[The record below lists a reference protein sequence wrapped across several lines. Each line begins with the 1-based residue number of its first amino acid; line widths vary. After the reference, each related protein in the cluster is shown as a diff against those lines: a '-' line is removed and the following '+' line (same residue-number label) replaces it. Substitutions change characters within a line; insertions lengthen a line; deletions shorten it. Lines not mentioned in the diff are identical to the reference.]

1 MPYCAKFGNGLLDKY
16 IVAGGSGKRP
26 CVKVYQQVGGCGTT
40 LRYQVRWCVRARARV
55 AFTHHAPHHPPHS
68 AHILTSLRA
77 AYLPAPSTLYTPPS
91 PSSHCSFPS
100 ADAERRAV
108 GDAVN
113 NGASAQHRHAGHGN
127 HAPGGSVRGEP
138 HEPAAAALSSAR
150 GHAETEVPLHNGD
163 AVSAL
168 GTLPV
173 APRPLLCGPLGSW
186 ASGDPWRSGLLPAC
200 GAQRV
205 GRRHVLTTQP
215 CS

>member
-1 MPYCAKFGNGLLDKY
+1 MVLRCGTKCDG
-16 IVAGGSGKRP
+16 V
-26 CVKVYQQVGGCGTT
+26 CVRVRAWHSLTT
-40 LRYQVRWCVRARARV
+40 LRT
-55 AFTHHAPHHPPHS
+55 THPTQRISSRLCAPHTSHPIHPPP
-68 AHILTSLRA
+68 
-77 AYLPAPSTLYTPPS
+77 LPVTARS
-91 PSSHCSFPS
+91 PRLH
-100 ADAERRAV
+100 AERRAV